1 MASPQDCGNQRK
13 QLDRKTAIIATGLT
27 FLLIVGGFAI
37 SLATDSVGLFIS
49 GFIAVS
55 VGLLALLLLLF
66 GISMIRGGLATTDS
80 KTVGLFIL
88 CAVALL
94 SVLSDTTTLGLASS
108 VVVVVVLGAVVPQLL
123 VQYSRLGSLE

>member
-13 QLDRKTAIIATGLT
+13 QLDGKTAIIATGLT
-27 FLLIVGGFAI
+27 FLLIVVGFTI

>member
-13 QLDRKTAIIATGLT
+13 QLDGKTAITATGLT
-27 FLLIVGGFAI
+27 FLLIVVGFAI

-49 GFIAVS
+49 GFTAVS

>member
-13 QLDRKTAIIATGLT
+13 QLDGKTAIIATGLT

-94 SVLSDTTTLGLASS
+94 SVLSETTTLGLASS
-108 VVVVVVLGAVVPQLL
+108 VVVVVVLGAVLPQLL